1 MDLNTVPLTPTL
13 SFSHKLP
20 PELCN
25 QVIDALAGDKD
36 PETRALPED
45 TRRALVNCALVCHNW
60 RPRARRHL
68 RQGIKIDDVNSLTG
82 LAQRMRA
89 ASTVLSPHV
98 RSLRLTLPERPS
110 IPPSNVL
117 TLLPMLFRLGISSID
132 EFHLSHPYRSSSQI
146 QSEDTEQKT
155 VSFPYLPLHPRFP
168 SLVTPVLSTVRL
180 LRMYNTTFHSFSD
193 FGRFLNCFLGLE
205 YLMLHDVRWLT
216 RGIVPGCMTRKT
228 RRTFLQNLRD
238 LHVRTHHPVYTP
250 HARAHTSRILASL
263 YEHPWYQQDSRRSP
277 RGQAVRFDPSISTG

>member
-1 MDLNTVPLTPTL
+1 MPLTPTL

-20 PELCN
+20 PELCD

-36 PETRALPED
+36 PKTRALPED

-60 RPRARRHL
+60 RPRAELHL
-68 RQGIKIDDVNSLTG
+68 RLEIVIDDVNSLTG

-98 RSLRLTLPERPS
+98 RSLHLTLPERHS
-110 IPPSNVL
+110 IPPCNVL
-117 TLLPMLFRLGISSID
+117 TLLPMLFRLGISSIN
-132 EFHLSHPYRSSSQI
+132 EFKLRSHSPRSQI
-146 QSEDTEQKT
+146 QSEEIEQRT
-155 VSFPYLPLHPRFP
+155 VSFPYLPLHPRFL
-168 SLVTPVLSTVRL
+168 SLVTPVLSTVGYLDIRD
-180 LRMYNTTFHSFSD
+180 TTFHSFSD

-205 YLMLHDVRWLT
+205 VLTLQDVRWLT

-277 RGQAVRFDPSISTG
+277 RGQVVRFEASI

>member
-1 MDLNTVPLTPTL
+1 MDLNTVPLTPAL

-20 PELCN
+20 PELWD
-25 QVIDALAGDKD
+25 QIIDALADDKD
-36 PETRALPED
+36 PKTGALPED

-60 RPRARRHL
+60 RPRAELHL
-68 RQGIKIDDVNSLTG
+68 RLHIYIDDVNSLTG

-98 RSLRLTLPERPS
+98 RLLHLTLPEGHS

-132 EFHLSHPYRSSSQI
+132 EFRLNYFILSSQI
-146 QSEDTEQKT
+146 QSEMTREKT
-155 VSFPYLPLHPRFP
+155 VSFPYLPLHPRFL
-168 SLVTPVLSTVRL
+168 SLVTPVLSTVRHL
-180 LRMYNTTFHSFSD
+180 TIFDTTFHSFSD

-205 YLMLHDVRWLT
+205 YLYLRNVGWLT

-228 RRTFLQNLRD
+228 RRTFLQNLLVLD
-238 LHVRTHHPVYTP
+238 VRTRHPVYTP
-250 HARAHTSRILASL
+250 HARAHTSRILA
-263 YEHPWYQQDSRRSP
+263 
-277 RGQAVRFDPSISTG
+277 

>member
-13 SFSHKLP
+13 PFSHKLP
-20 PELCN
+20 PELWD
-25 QVIDALAGDKD
+25 QIIDALADDKD
-36 PETRALPED
+36 PKTRALPED

-60 RPRARRHL
+60 RPRAELYL
-68 RQGIKIDDVNSLTG
+68 RQEIVIDDVNSLTG

-98 RSLRLTLPERPS
+98 RSLRLILPEGHS

-117 TLLPMLFRLGISSID
+117 TLLPMLFQLGISSID
-132 EFHLSHPYRSSSQI
+132 EFTLGCMIPSSEI
-146 QSEDTEQKT
+146 QSKQTRQKT

-168 SLVTPVLSTVRL
+168 SLVTPVLSTVRHL
-180 LRMYNTTFHSFSD
+180 WMSDTTFHSFSD

-205 YLMLHDVRWLT
+205 YLSLWNVRWLT

-250 HARAHTSRILASL
+250 HARAHTSRILARQYKHL
-263 YEHPWYQQDSRRSP
+263 WYQQDSRRSP
-277 RGQAVRFDPSISTG
+277 RGQVVRFEASI